1 VPRAGEET
9 PPPQA
14 PPNASATEESGL
26 TEDELLDRMDQLREQ
41 LARTPSAVVV
51 AQVAYQLFEVA
62 ALHLSLQPPQLDE
75 ARLAIDAMAAIVETL
90 GDRLGENAG
99 PLRDGL
105 TQIRL
110 AFVQVQKGEPL
121 TAEE

>member
-1 VPRAGEET
+1 
-9 PPPQA
+9 
-14 PPNASATEESGL
+14 
-26 TEDELLDRMDQLREQ
+26 MDQLREQ

-75 ARLAIDAMAAIVETL
+75 ARLAIDAMAALVETL
-90 GDRLGENAG
+90 GDRLAENAG

-121 TAEE
+121 TSED